1 MYISISMNY
10 KHIFI
15 ELMEELR
22 RKQMTRIT
30 VFTKHEIENLLKN
43 KIVTYTDQD
52 GIVHIFMSEERYE
65 KFKEEK

>member
-1 MYISISMNY
+1 MNY

>member
-1 MYISISMNY
+1 MNY

-15 ELMEELR
+15 ELTEDIR

-30 VFTKHEIENLLKN
+30 VFTKHEIEDLLKN
-43 KIVTYTDQD
+43 KIVINMDRD
-52 GIVHIFMSEERYE
+52 GIGHIFMSEERYE

>member
-1 MYISISMNY
+1 MNY

-15 ELMEELR
+15 ELMEDIR
-22 RKQMTRIT
+22 VKQMTRIT
-30 VFTKHEIENLLKN
+30 VFTKHEIEDLLKN

-52 GIVHIFMSEERYE
+52 GIGHIFMSEERYE

>member
-1 MYISISMNY
+1 
-10 KHIFI
+10 
-15 ELMEELR
+15 
-22 RKQMTRIT
+22 MTRIT

-52 GIVHIFMSEERYE
+52 GIDHIFMSEERCE